1 MDVVLG
7 LLFWGGLFALTL
19 WWIARTGL
27 TGTRRHQP
35 TRPTATPQPPAR
47 DTPQA
52 WSAGAPPGGPR
63 PVNREPRR
71 REVEEQRLR
80 EDEALADGLVIG
92 HFLTRDH
99 YRREI
104 ADLEDHLDDATD
116 QQQRWAEQAATGDD
130 IYDDLDYAEFD
141 AMGGF
146 GVEPWADDLFDHDD
160 ED

>member
-1 MDVVLG
+1 MDLVIG
-7 LLFWGGLFALTL
+7 LIFWGGLLLLTL
-19 WWIARTGL
+19 TRISRTGL
-27 TGTRRHQP
+27 TGRRSSDGVP
-35 TRPTATPQPPAR
+35 PARPTAPPPHVRPSPAAA
-47 DTPQA
+47 PQA
-52 WSAGAPPGGPR
+52 RRAGL
-63 PVNREPRR
+63 
-71 REVEEQRLR
+71 QQLR
-80 EDEALADGLVIG
+80 GDEALADGLVIG